1 MKKMLVLTRK
11 AGEEILIGDDIT
23 LVVTRISGNRVTLGV
38 KAPREH
44 KIVRGELRLYEGE
57 PDLKLVD
64 GDSEN
69 AAEAGSSKTPL
80 PKLRIA
86 R

>member
-1 MKKMLVLTRK
+1 MLVLTRK
-11 AGEEILIGDDIT
+11 AGEEILIGDDIS
-23 LVVTRISGNRVTLGV
+23 LVVTRISGNRVTIGV
-38 KAPREH
+38 KAPKEH

-57 PDLKLVD
+57 PDVDADLKVVSP
-64 GDSEN
+64 G
-69 AAEAGSSKTPL
+69 GTPEMDEQ